1 MERSVSEA
9 QGLSIP
15 VWHTML
21 VTELVNCQ
29 AAAVTTRNAARGDDF
44 LCAPD
49 LFLPR
54 IPYG

>member
-21 VTELVNCQ
+21 VTELITCQ
-29 AAAVTTRNAARGDDF
+29 EAAVTTREAARGTVF
-44 LCAPD
+44 L
-49 LFLPR
+49 
-54 IPYG
+54 